1 MFLNINFEV
10 IICVETVW
18 DSAIKVLTSA
28 TCGSAITKQ
37 GIYLNIYGLLYMGLF
52 SLLIQIMSSL
62 AIYFNLVS
70 SLVEVNW
77 FASSDHWHQI
87 IAWGR
92 APGDPAWDVF
102 ILNIDQWLC
111 IRSSTRHRKNNNEA
125 KSQILTILLSW

>member
-18 DSAIKVLTSA
+18 DSANKVLTSA

-37 GIYLNIYGLLYMGLF
+37 SIYLNIHMGLF

-62 AIYFNLVS
+62 AIYFDLAS

-77 FASSDHWHQI
+77 FASNCWYRLSVS
-87 IAWGR
+87 
-92 APGDPAWDVF
+92 PALDSVSP
-102 ILNIDQWLC
+102 LC
-111 IRSSTRHRKNNNEA
+111 YQHAIVVY
-125 KSQILTILLSW
+125 